1 MWVLAIAFG
10 MYVGMVFYVAM
21 LAIVWIVSIIVK
33 GCLVYVV
40 WGAVDTIIYV
50 D

>member
-1 MWVLAIAFG
+1 

-21 LAIVWIVSIIVK
+21 LAIVLIVSIIVK
-33 GCLVYVV
+33 DCLVYVV